1 MAAVTSMSGTSSP
14 RSGRPLTTSYAD
26 LMKPDEDW
34 RNLPD
39 AAERRKIQNRLAQ
52 RAYRRNMR
60 DRTKEVEKLKKQLQQ
75 LQEIVSG
82 ESTTPPPE
90 QELNS
95 GGRSP
100 VSPHGTPAPHNTDL
114 STATDGSRQMSD
126 YMQPWPHAHG
136 SDRSSGLGLM
146 PDGDTPMMF
155 DPTPTYYSQMQ
166 TSGDVVPELSAAPTM
181 GRRTRAVTTTI
192 APGSVQH
199 HPPPPRSHSM
209 SATFSSNCSS
219 PLPWGVSGPEGHE
232 GVPISAGNFNIYSN
246 GDELSLYH
254 PESVYSLED
263 SLAASTAYATSPGSD
278 LNSASG
284 WSAVDRKQINQ
295 PGNSSVPSNFMSN
308 VKVGEV
314 PEMPKPLP
322 ETTAPLLHFAI
333 AGGNV
338 ETLRLLLQRHDV
350 NVNGKD
356 NSGYTAL
363 QRAVMCGRTDM
374 AAMLLE
380 RGAAVEGD
388 DSWRTQ
394 SLAPLKIES

>member
-1 MAAVTSMSGTSSP
+1 MSGTSSP

-82 ESTTPPPE
+82 DSSTTPPPE
-90 QELNS
+90 QEFAS

-100 VSPHGTPAPHNTDL
+100 VSSEGTPAPHNAEPASVPAT
-114 STATDGSRQMSD
+114 TAAADGSRQISGF
-126 YMQPWPHAHG
+126 MQAWPHAHG
-136 SDRSSGLGLM
+136 PEQLHGLGLM
-146 PDGDTPMMF
+146 SDGDTPMVY
-155 DPTPTYYSQMQ
+155 DAAPTYYSQIPI
-166 TSGDVVPELSAAPTM
+166 SNDVVPELSTASTL
-181 GRRTRAVTTTI
+181 GRRARAVTTAI
-192 APGSVQH
+192 APVSIQH
-199 HPPPPRSHSM
+199 HPPPRSHSM
-209 SATFSSNCSS
+209 SATLSSNCSS
-219 PLPWGVSGPEGHE
+219 PLPWGVSGAEAHE
-232 GVPISAGNFNIYSN
+232 AIPMPTSFNMYGNT
-246 GDELSLYH
+246 DELHMYH

-278 LNSASG
+278 LNSAAG
-284 WSAVDRKQINQ
+284 WSAVDRKPTTR
-295 PGNSSVPSNFMSN
+295 PGSSSVTSTFMAN
-308 VKVGEV
+308 VNVGDI
-314 PEMPKPLP
+314 PDMPKPLP

-338 ETLRLLLQRHDV
+338 ETLRLLLLRHDV
-350 NVNGKD
+350 NINGKD

-394 SLAPLKIES
+394 SAVPLKVEP

>member
-1 MAAVTSMSGTSSP
+1 MSGTSSP

-60 DRTKEVEKLKKQLQQ
+60 DRTKEVEQLKKQLQQ

-82 ESTTPPPE
+82 DSSTTPPPE
-90 QELNS
+90 QDLALDR
-95 GGRSP
+95 RSP
-100 VSPHGTPAPHNTDL
+100 ISSEGTPAPQKVEPVPMPPT
-114 STATDGSRQMSD
+114 TMAAEGPQQMGG
-126 YMQPWPHAHG
+126 YVQAWPNPHG
-136 SDRSSGLGLM
+136 SEQVNGLGLVSE
-146 PDGDTPMMF
+146 GDTPMLYDTAPAF
-155 DPTPTYYSQMQ
+155 YSPVPTSNDT
-166 TSGDVVPELSAAPTM
+166 VPELSAASTL
-181 GRRTRAVTTTI
+181 GRRARAVTSVMT
-192 APGSVQH
+192 PGSIQH
-199 HPPPPRSHSM
+199 QVPPRSHSM
-209 SATFSSNCSS
+209 SAALSSSSPS
-219 PLPWGVSGPEGHE
+219 PLPWGINGTEAHE
-232 GVPISAGNFNIYSN
+232 AMPMPASFNMYATP
-246 GDELSLYH
+246 DEMSMYA
-254 PESVYSLED
+254 PESVYSIED

-278 LNSASG
+278 LNSTGG
-284 WSAVDRKQINQ
+284 WSTTDRKSIPR
-295 PGNSSVPSNFMSN
+295 PGSASVTSAFMGN
-308 VKVGEV
+308 VSLSDV
-314 PEMPKPLP
+314 PDMPKPLP

-338 ETLRLLLQRHDV
+338 ETLRLLLLRPDV
-350 NVNGKD
+350 NVNGKN

-380 RGAAVEGD
+380 RGATVEAD

-394 SLAPLKIES
+394 NGSPPKVEP